1 MSLSRNL
8 FKDARFLL
16 IASASGITLFAS
28 HLPSEAFDSVF
39 SRPRQAAVQQKV
51 EPARLQISNS
61 DVRSISTV
69 SSAYPATGQT
79 VQTQYQQSTSS
90 ASERAKSLYGGQ
102 SQTTTQPIQIA
113 PVPQLQS
120 VPQQQQG
127 AQYISQQYGV
137 KPQAQQKY
145 AQAVQQQP
153 AAVQAPQQQP
163 VVTQTAATRSNKRS
177 FFDRFVGKLK
187 GDHNIPE
194 GPPQDPGMRYTP
206 VSKAPSQPPQRLAP
220 VQTPQLTQQP
230 GKFVPPPVPGV
241 SESAPIVSVP
251 TERKAFVP
259 PPVPGVAS
267 TESAAN
273 TFIAPKTANA
283 PKPRL
288 FPSSESASPVDHPLA
303 NSNQAASSS
312 AAVPTSSFIP
322 PMPGSG
328 DEIVSVPKQ
337 PVRPQTAALAPA
349 AQNFPELKAI
359 MEGPQVEVPA
369 EKSVVKIVPE
379 ESPITIQIT
388 EKKQSD
394 TTSRSL
400 QAPKSEAKL
409 PKLGMAVQP
418 TPQVEKKASGTKEIP
433 MVPPATI
440 LEVPVP
446 EVLEIPALVETPKPA
461 PSTTEPLQSVDP
473 LANPFPDDVKQK
485 VNSDEETVE
494 LAQSNDSPTTGMEQ
508 VAPPTSPSEG
518 ESQSTETPYTGLA
531 LEGDLFLKTKVP
543 APAEPSTE
551 ELPMLPDLPAS
562 EPETKSQLALAPAM
576 PELPLLPAPGEISD
590 LSKTKKDEMKET
602 EVTAKAP
609 VESNPFAKSMEKAAG
624 NSTEPKVAVETKLR
638 APKFPEPKLTQ
649 SKESPQLQA
658 PKLEAPQAS
667 ETKVAQSPE
676 KPKASGRQS
685 KMELIASRKGM
696 TGLKGFCPVKLRDSR
711 DLVDVNDE
719 FSATFNDKEYRF
731 SSNEALQAFIAN
743 PEKYAPAIHGSDV
756 IHLSLTGE
764 EQEGSLDHAVW
775 YKGRLYL
782 FTSVETM
789 ETFVAAPSSHLT
801 AL

>member
-1 MSLSRNL
+1 M
-8 FKDARFLL
+8 L
-16 IASASGITLFAS
+16 IASASGISLFAS

-39 SRPRQAAVQQKV
+39 SRPRQAVIQQKA

-69 SSAYPATGQT
+69 NSASPATGQM
-79 VQTQYQQSTSS
+79 VQTQYQQPSS
-90 ASERAKSLYGGQ
+90 ASDRVKSLYGGAQ
-102 SQTTTQPIQIA
+102 TQTTTQPIQAA
-113 PVPQLQS
+113 PAPRQQS
-120 VPQQQQG
+120 MSQPQG
-127 AQYISQQYGV
+127 AQHMSQQYGV
-137 KPQAQQKY
+137 KPQAQQRY

-153 AAVQAPQQQP
+153 PAIQTQQQQQSAVTQP
-163 VVTQTAATRSNKRS
+163 VVSQTAVTQTTVTQTAATRSNKRS
-177 FFDRFVGKLK
+177 FFDRFVGKLR

-206 VSKAPSQPPQRLAP
+206 VSKAPSQPPQRMAP
-220 VQTPQLTQQP
+220 VQTHKP

-241 SESAPIVSVP
+241 SESTPIVSVP
-251 TERKAFVP
+251 TGRKTFVP

-267 TESAAN
+267 SEPAAN
-273 TFIAPKTANA
+273 SMVAPKTANA

-303 NSNQAASSS
+303 KSSRPTPVP

-337 PVRPQTAALAPA
+337 PARPQTAALEPA
-349 AQNFPELKAI
+349 AQSFPELKAI
-359 MEGPQVEVPA
+359 MEGPQSEA
-369 EKSVVKIVPE
+369 SAQKSVVKTVPE

-388 EKKQSD
+388 EKKQSG

-409 PKLGMAVQP
+409 PKLEMAVQP
-418 TPQVEKKASGTKEIP
+418 APQVEKKVAETKEIP

-446 EVLEIPALVETPKPA
+446 EVMEIPALTATPKAAPA
-461 PSTTEPLQSVDP
+461 PATASTEPLESVDP
-473 LANPFPDDVKQK
+473 LANPFPDDVKQN

-494 LAQSNDSPTTGMEQ
+494 IAQSNDSPSTGMEQ
-508 VAPPTSPSEG
+508 VALPASPDED

-531 LEGDLFLKTKVP
+531 LEGDLFLKAKVP
-543 APAEPSTE
+543 APAEPSAE

-562 EPETKSQLALAPAM
+562 EPESKSQLALAPSM
-576 PELPLLPAPGEISD
+576 PELPLLPAPGEISE
-590 LSKTKKDEMKET
+590 LSKMEKDEVKEA
-602 EVTAKAP
+602 EVAAKAP
-609 VESNPFAKSMEKAAG
+609 VESNPFAKSMEKAEGSA
-624 NSTEPKVAVETKLR
+624 TEQKVAVETKLQ
-638 APKFPEPKLTQ
+638 APEFPEPKLTQ
-649 SKESPQLQA
+649 SKEAPRLQA
-658 PKLEAPQAS
+658 PKLTAP
-667 ETKVAQSPE
+667 ETKVAQPPE
-676 KPKASGRQS
+676 KPKVSGRQS

-711 DLVDVNDE
+711 DLVDVSDE
-719 FSATFNDKEYRF
+719 FSATFNGKEYRF